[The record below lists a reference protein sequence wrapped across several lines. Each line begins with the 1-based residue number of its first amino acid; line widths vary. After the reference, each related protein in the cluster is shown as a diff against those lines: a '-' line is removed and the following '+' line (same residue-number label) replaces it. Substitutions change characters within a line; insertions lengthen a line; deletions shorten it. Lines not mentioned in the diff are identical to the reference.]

1 MSFQPHA
8 HLLPAALDDLPRIV
22 SARNDLLIDAVGHRL
37 IDLFSANGA
46 AFLGHAHPRIAQALK
61 QQLDAVWLTG
71 GLPTDAGDAARQAL
85 EARLPS
91 GLRLAGLYTTGM
103 EAAEFAMRM
112 ARVHTGRPSFVGFDR
127 SMHGKSLATAA
138 LGWANAPTVPIV
150 HRLPSFA
157 DQPPAQVLQ
166 QLEDCL
172 RQHPVAAVFLE
183 PILGSGGGH
192 VAPEGW
198 CAELIALCHSHGAL
212 VVADEI
218 LCGVHRTGPFLA
230 HAPMR
235 ADCAGPD
242 LLLLGKG
249 LGNGFPVAA
258 VAARADIACTAAM
271 LPGSTYAGNPLAAR
285 AVAATLAELPA
296 VDAQARV
303 AAIAEAVQGA
313 LTGVGGVVL
322 RGRGA
327 LWMLEVASAPR
338 AQSLARRLYRQ
349 GVFVSCTAQYL
360 RILPAAT
367 IAPAH
372 LAQALAAVREAVC
385 APAQD

>member
-1 MSFQPHA
+1 MSLHPHA
-8 HLLPAALDDLPRIV
+8 HLLPAALDHLPRIV
-22 SARNDLLIDAVGHRL
+22 SACNDLLVDAAGHRL

-112 ARVHTGRPSFVGFDR
+112 ARVHTGRPGFVGFDR

-138 LGWANAPTVPIV
+138 LGWANAPAVPVV

-172 RQHPVAAVFLE
+172 LQHPVAAVFLE
-183 PILGSGGGH
+183 PVLGSGGGY

-271 LPGSTYAGNPLAAR
+271 LPGSTYAGNPLASR

-296 VDAQARV
+296 LDVPARV
-303 AAIAEAVQGA
+303 AAITEAVQGA
-313 LTGVGGVVL
+313 LAGVGSVVL

-327 LWMLEVASAPR
+327 LWMIEVASAQR

-360 RILPAAT
+360 RVLPAAT
-367 IAPAH
+367 ITPAH
-372 LAQALAAVREAVC
+372 LAQALGFLSEALC
-385 APAQD
+385 APVQD

>member
-1 MSFQPHA
+1 MSFHPHA
-8 HLLPAALDDLPRIV
+8 HLLPADMDDLPRIV
-22 SARNDLLIDAVGHRL
+22 SARNDLLIDAAGHRL

-85 EARLPS
+85 QACLPS
-91 GLRLAGLYTTGM
+91 QLHLAGLYSTGM
-103 EAAEFAMRM
+103 EAVEFAMRM
-112 ARVHTGRPSFVGFDR
+112 ARVHTGRPGFVGFDR

-138 LGWANAPTVPIV
+138 LGWANAPAVPIV

-166 QLEDCL
+166 RLEDCL

-183 PILGSGGGH
+183 PVLGSGGGH
-192 VAPEGW
+192 VAPQAW
-198 CAELIALCHSHGAL
+198 CAELIALCHAHGAL

-230 HAPMR
+230 HAPR
-235 ADCAGPD
+235 QVDASSPD

-258 VAARADIACTAAM
+258 VAARADIGCTAAM

-296 VDAQARV
+296 LDAPARV
-303 AAIAEAVQGA
+303 SAIAQAVQGA
-313 LTGVGGVVL
+313 LTGVDGVVL
-322 RGRGA
+322 RGCGA
-327 LWMLEVASAPR
+327 LWMLEVASAAR

-349 GVFVSCTAQYL
+349 GVFVSCTAHYL
-360 RILPAAT
+360 RVLPAAT
-367 IAPAH
+367 ITPTH

-385 APAQD
+385 ATDPD